1 MQRLCNYALL
11 LSILLLAGCSKDQAV
26 LVGSLGDFYS
36 LQHEVVRARLYPN
49 EQRGTMSGQ
58 YSELA
63 IEYVREN
70 NEVPVRLTLLAEPA
84 LEVGSYDI
92 KERGEISGRTD
103 GVEIPRFR
111 IGELRLIEFSP
122 NPDTRIRGEFEATF
136 DTGKDVASLAGE
148 FDTTLTV
155 IDRVPGY
162 DVDVSFIDVQQ
173 FRE

>member
-1 MQRLCNYALL
+1 M
-11 LSILLLAGCSKDQAV
+11 LAGCSKDQAT
-26 LVGSLGDFYS
+26 LIGSLGDFYS

-49 EQRGTMSGQ
+49 EQRFDDDGMVVADGKH
-58 YSELA
+58 SELA

-70 NEVPVRLTLLAEPA
+70 DEVPVRLTLLAEPT
-84 LEVGSYDI
+84 LEIGTYDI

-111 IGELRLIEFSP
+111 TGELRLIEYTGQ
-122 NPDTRIRGEFEATF
+122 PDSRIRGEFEATF